1 MTPEHI
7 FHQAVVSTQPR
18 QRGSLAG
25 VLRESQMANR
35 LDSDEEP
42 TSESAKQA
50 RALIEKPSQRPHAR
64 TKINPDSF
72 LPDAAGAIAET
83 KALPYARILGQAT
96 AETELEMADWDG
108 DDTLSPA
115 LQNLQWLQQRDQQ
128 HSARREDG
136 DHGLAG
142 SLMPWLIA
150 IVVSLVTSVA
160 GLTAITGLPEDLKT
174 LGIIPVIAATTTSP
188 ELTTPR
194 TRPTVLPKLASK
206 LQGRL
211 QPTTQNAAKVPEVQP
226 RPVFGHSA
234 MSLLQTSEKAELPSA
249 GPPNPLLRASFEVSS
264 RY

>member
-1 MTPEHI
+1 MTPEQI
-7 FHQAVVSTQPR
+7 FHQAVVPTNPK
-18 QRGSLAG
+18 QRGSLARA
-25 VLRESQMANR
+25 LRSSEMDSR
-35 LDSDEEP
+35 LGSDEEP

-50 RALIEKPSQRPHAR
+50 RSLIEKPSQRPHAR

-72 LPDAAGAIAET
+72 LPDAADAVAET

-115 LQNLQWLQQRDQQ
+115 LQNLQWLQQREQP
-128 HSARREDG
+128 HGARSEEG
-136 DHGLAG
+136 DRRLAG

-150 IVVSLVTSVA
+150 IVLSLVTTVA

-174 LGIIPVIAATTTSP
+174 LGIMPMIAATTTSP

-194 TRPTVLPKLASK
+194 TRPTVLPQLASK

-211 QPTTQNAAKVPEVQP
+211 QPTNQNVAKVLGVQP

-234 MSLLQTSEKAELPSA
+234 TSILQTNDTAKLPYA
-249 GPPNPLLRASFEVSS
+249 GSPIPLSRTSFKVSS